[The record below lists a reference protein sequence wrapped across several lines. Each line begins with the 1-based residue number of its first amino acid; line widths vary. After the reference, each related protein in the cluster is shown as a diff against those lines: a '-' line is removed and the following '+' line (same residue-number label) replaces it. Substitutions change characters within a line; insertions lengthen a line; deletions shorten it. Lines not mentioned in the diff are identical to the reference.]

1 MPVDKSVLKF
11 YSTAP
16 TLNSFFRSSD
26 GFTLVEVLVATAVAG
41 LLLVAFST
49 LLLTGFQ
56 VQGLAVST
64 GDFSV
69 RGQKVLAQMVDGAEG
84 LFFAEEVVWPEPSNG
99 EKTVNQVTYI
109 LNDKEISYYQ
119 EGTVIKRTV
128 KDPTVKD
135 SDGKVIVL
143 TEMVLADVAT
153 FQVSFTPPSVE
164 LQICSEKGVKLATV
178 VAPRNLK

>member
-1 MPVDKSVLKF
+1 MDKSVLKF

-41 LLLVAFST
+41 LLLIALST

-69 RGQKVLAQMVDGAEG
+69 RGQKVLTQLVDGAEG
-84 LFFAEEVVWPEPSNG
+84 LLFAEEVLEPLNG
-99 EKTVNQVTYI
+99 QTVNRVKYT
-109 LNDKEISYYQ
+109 LNGKEFLYCQ

-128 KDPTVKD
+128 KDL
-135 SDGKVIVL
+135 DGNIIVP